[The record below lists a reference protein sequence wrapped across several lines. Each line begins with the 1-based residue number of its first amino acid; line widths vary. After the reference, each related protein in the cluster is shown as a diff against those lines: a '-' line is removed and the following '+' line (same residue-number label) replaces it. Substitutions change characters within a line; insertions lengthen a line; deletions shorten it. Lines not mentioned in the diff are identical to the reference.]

1 MGILHKWAYQQDLSG
16 IKRLVSVDDVENGL
30 KCNCTCITCGGSLSA
45 RANKKDRK
53 YDKESHF
60 AHESTTLNCRA
71 ETLAHIKAK
80 EIIKREKYLWLPDYN
95 ESKKVE
101 FDDVQVEGL
110 IKNSQYRADL
120 LCTAKGK
127 EIAVEIVVTH
137 DLDADKKSYLV
148 QEKVTTLTIDL
159 SRILTKEQYNNL
171 PENFSDMVLKTSNRR
186 WFYNEKLD
194 AIKAANKAK
203 KKANPANRVKKKKK
217 NIYQDY
223 NDAFKEILKK
233 KKSEKLIYGKLILA
247 DCKKYGGWQGAL
259 CVQSDKLSPTYNNLA
274 IVEENIEKYKDYIGV
289 KVGFKLFN
297 EESRYD
303 VEMPSCK
310 VLWNKRDEEKIK
322 RDEENALPNFI
333 KENKGFIDEFQ
344 KVCGYNKNATEDL
357 IRSMQSDPIYNRD
370 SHIISRMQKLIE
382 DAEA

>member
-137 DLDADKKSYLV
+137 DLDADKKSYLM

-159 SRILTKEQYNNL
+159 SKDLTKDEYYNL
-171 PENFSDMVLKTSNRR
+171 PENFSDMVLKTSERR
-186 WFYNEKLD
+186 WFYNQKIE
-194 AIKAANKAK
+194 AIKDSDKLELKRRNEERK
-203 KKANPANRVKKKKK
+203 KEFDIEFRKH
-217 NIYQDY
+217 
-223 NDAFKEILKK
+223 FKEIQNKEEADRRRKK
-233 KKSEKLIYGKLILA
+233 RAEKRKINNQKKEEIKQ
-247 DCKKYGGWQGAL
+247 KKQ
-259 CVQSDKLSPTYNNLA
+259 QQ
-274 IVEENIEKYKDYIGV
+274 
-289 KVGFKLFN
+289 
-297 EESRYD
+297 
-303 VEMPSCK
+303 
-310 VLWNKRDEEKIK
+310 
-322 RDEENALPNFI
+322 NALENFKKDDKNFI
-333 KENKGFIDEFQ
+333 NMFKKA
-344 KVCGYNKNATEDL
+344 CGYTNGEMENYLYSNYRYCCDMKTSNPILHLREKMNHDL
-357 IRSMQSDPIYNRD
+357 
-370 SHIISRMQKLIE
+370 K
-382 DAEA
+382 DAKR